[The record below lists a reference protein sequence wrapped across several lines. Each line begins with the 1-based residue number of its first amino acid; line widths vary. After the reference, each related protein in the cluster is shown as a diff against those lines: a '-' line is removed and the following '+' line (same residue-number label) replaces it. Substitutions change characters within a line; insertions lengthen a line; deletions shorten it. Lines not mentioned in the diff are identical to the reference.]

1 MMFAMLRRVIVLG
14 LIAAGSVAA
23 WEAGGLRSQ
32 LGPNEPPPT
41 PAARTTRP
49 AEQPTAQSAISGTAG
64 QRFLAWA
71 VFVLVMPVVT
81 APLAGRILGKQSN
94 AANILLLFGYTGLD
108 VLAAHLVG
116 SIHVGG
122 LLSGIGY
129 LIGLLGVFSY
139 NLWICAFL
147 ARLQQQ

>member
-1 MMFAMLRRVIVLG
+1 MLAILRRVIVLG

-32 LGPNEPPPT
+32 IGPNET
-41 PAARTTRP
+41 PATTAARTTSP
-49 AEQPTAQSAISGTAG
+49 AEQPSPRSVIPGSPG

-71 VFVLVMPVVT
+71 VFVLVTPILT
-81 APLAGRILGKQSN
+81 APLAGRVFGKQSN
-94 AANILLLFGYTGLD
+94 AANVLLLFGYTGLD

-116 SIHVGG
+116 GIHVGG

-129 LIGLLGVFSY
+129 LIGLLAVFSY